1 MVKNFLKNQLKYWLV
16 VYFYSGLIFYFS
28 SKPFGVVKESVSGY
42 GLPFYPLVYHFLE
55 YAVLSLL
62 LYRALINSKFKNKC
76 LLVIIIGILYG
87 ISDEVH
93 QFFIPGRTFDL
104 LDIMMN
110 SFGIVFIMLIIKM
123 SFIT

>member
-1 MVKNFLKNQLKYWLV
+1 
-16 VYFYSGLIFYFS
+16 
-28 SKPFGVVKESVSGY
+28 
-42 GLPFYPLVYHFLE
+42 
-55 YAVLSLL
+55 
-62 LYRALINSKFKNKC
+62 NSKFKNKC

-123 SFIT
+123 RNYINKNNFLK